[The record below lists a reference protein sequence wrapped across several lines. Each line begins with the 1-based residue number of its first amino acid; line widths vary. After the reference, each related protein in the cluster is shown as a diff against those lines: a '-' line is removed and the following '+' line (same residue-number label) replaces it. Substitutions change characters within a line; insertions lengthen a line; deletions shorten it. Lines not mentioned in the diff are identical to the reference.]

1 MLAVC
6 DTCSI
11 IKLRKGR
18 VIDCLG
24 LLFYKVYIP
33 PAVQAECVLGTTW
46 QVLEQPFFEV
56 RTVQNVLPLGMG
68 QGEREAISLAVELGI
83 TTLITDDEK
92 AFRNAVRQGLQP
104 VRVFDLLVYAKQVGA
119 ITSVKAVLDAMKQQN
134 EGIREDLYQQTL
146 KDAGESPA

>member
-1 MLAVC
+1 M
-6 DTCSI
+6 
-11 IKLRKGR
+11 
-18 VIDCLG
+18 IDCLG
-24 LLFYKVYIP
+24 LLFDKVYIP

-46 QVLEQPFFEV
+46 QVLEQPFFEI

-92 AFRNAVRQGLQP
+92 AFRNVVRQGLQP

-119 ITSVKAVLDAMKQQN
+119 MTSPLKVL
-134 EGIREDLYQQTL
+134 QTT
-146 KDAGESPA
+146 

>member
-1 MLAVC
+1 MFAVC
-6 DTCSI
+6 DTCSL

-24 LLFYKVYIP
+24 LLFDKVYIP

-83 TTLITDDEK
+83 TTLITDDD
-92 AFRNAVRQGLQP
+92 
-104 VRVFDLLVYAKQVGA
+104 FDLLVYAKQVGA

-146 KDAGESPA
+146 KDAGDSPA